1 MGLFK
6 PAWLSNNLEKAL
18 KAVEKENDQAKLTE
32 IAKSALILEVR
43 LTAVEKMTDQAK
55 LTEIVKNALTF
66 EVRLKAVEKMTS
78 QRELTCIVQEPCPA
92 YDHDWAKLK
101 VKAIEKLTDQKE
113 LAHIAQKPCP
123 AYGYAFAGIKEK
135 AIEKLTDQDV
145 LLHIAQSD
153 AHVFSRI
160 RAADKLN
167 NRCLA
172 QGIYSDIVM
181 MYEDYN
187 AKRMQWGTHET
198 QMKVASELIEKIT
211 DQALLAGIA
220 ERAQSSCV
228 ATKAA
233 SKIEDENLLMK
244 VAKNIDIKEPYSPS
258 LEGISYSWYSPRREA
273 LLKLQSKNIDMF
285 TEILS
290 GIVRNSKEIGI
301 MRHWGV
307 KTLLDK
313 GVLTEIAESQDSE
326 GYSYTY
332 TILDYVHYDSY
343 DTKIVQIVGDLRM
356 VARERLAEI

>member
-1 MGLFK
+1 MGLFR

-18 KAVEKENDQAKLTE
+18 KAVEKEDDQAQLTE

-55 LTEIVKNALTF
+55 LTEIVKNVLTF

-78 QRELTCIVQEPCPA
+78 QKELACIVQEPCPA
-92 YDHDWAKLK
+92 YDYDWAKLK
-101 VKAIEKLTDQKE
+101 EKAIEKLTDQKE

-123 AYGYAFAGIKEK
+123 AYGYAFAGIKEN

-181 MYEDYN
+181 MYED
-187 AKRMQWGTHET
+187 AKRMQWDTYET
-198 QMKVASELIEKIT
+198 QMKVASELIGKIT
-211 DQALLAGIA
+211 DEALLAGIA

-228 ATKAA
+228 ATMAS

-244 VAKNIDIKEPYSPS
+244 IAKNIDIKEPYRPS
-258 LEGISYSWYSPRREA
+258 IGGIYYSSYSPRREA
-273 LLKLQSKNIDMF
+273 LLKLQSR
-285 TEILS
+285 ILICS
-290 GIVRNSKEIGI
+290 QKYCRALFAIVK
-301 MRHWGV
+301 
-307 KTLLDK
+307 
-313 GVLTEIAESQDSE
+313 
-326 GYSYTY
+326 
-332 TILDYVHYDSY
+332 
-343 DTKIVQIVGDLRM
+343 
-356 VARERLAEI
+356 RLA

>member
-1 MGLFK
+1 MGLFR
-6 PAWLSNNLEKAL
+6 PTWLSNNLVKAL
-18 KAVEKENDQAKLTE
+18 KAVEKENDQAKLTK
-32 IAKSALILEVR
+32 IAKNALVFEVGQK
-43 LTAVEKMTDQAK
+43 AVEKITDQAK
-55 LTEIVKNALTF
+55 LTEIVKNALTY

-78 QRELTCIVQEPCPA
+78 QKELACIVQEPCPA
-92 YDHDWAKLK
+92 YDYDWAKLK
-101 VKAIEKLTDQKE
+101 EKAIEKLTDQKE

-145 LLHIAQSD
+145 LLHIAQSELG
-153 AHVFSRI
+153 FLRI

-181 MYEDYN
+181 MYGDYN
-187 AKRMQWGTHET
+187 AKRMQWDTHER

-228 ATKAA
+228 AKKAA

-258 LEGISYSWYSPRREA
+258 LGGISYSWYSPRRTA

-290 GIVRNSKEIGI
+290 GIVRNSKEIGV

-307 KTLLDK
+307 NTLLDK

-343 DTKIVQIVGDLRM
+343 DTEIVQIVGDLRM